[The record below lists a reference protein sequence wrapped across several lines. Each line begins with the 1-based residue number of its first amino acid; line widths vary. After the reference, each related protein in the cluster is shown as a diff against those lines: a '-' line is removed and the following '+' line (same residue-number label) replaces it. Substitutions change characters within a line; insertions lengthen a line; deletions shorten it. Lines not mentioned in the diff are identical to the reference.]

1 MIMKNEDEK
10 YQKILEILRK
20 SRPRLSD
27 ESEMADEVIRR
38 IREVKN
44 KESIIDILI
53 DSLFGW
59 VYLDWVRRGLVGA
72 SILLISVFVYQQ
84 ACILKQVKDISRQVV
99 VSGNEGASVFSSE
112 PDKRLTL
119 YKMTAPFS
127 TGSDLKISETELKEI
142 MNSYY
147 ELQGKYSNL
156 LRIIEENPDLKE
168 LIEQRL
174 NDEKNCVPD
183 L

>member
-1 MIMKNEDEK
+1 MIMKNEDAK
-10 YQKILEILRK
+10 YQKMLEILRN
-20 SRPRLSD
+20 SRPRLSN
-27 ESEMADEVIRR
+27 EGEMADEVIRR

-44 KESIIDILI
+44 KESIFDIFI

-72 SILLISVFVYQQ
+72 AIILISVFVYQQ
-84 ACILKQVKDISRQVV
+84 ACILKQVREINSQVV
-99 VSGNEGASVFSSE
+99 VSGNEGASVFSFN

-119 YKMTAPFS
+119 FKMTAPFS
-127 TGSDLKISETELKEI
+127 TGSDLRISETELKEI

-168 LIEQRL
+168 FIDQRL
-174 NDEKNCVPD
+174 NDEKNFIPD